1 MSYVGE
7 IKDGVLK
14 AYKGAPSASLKITT
28 KATIIGTS
36 AFKRKKRLT
45 SVTIHGGVTAIGDS
59 AFEECSKLKKV
70 SFSEGLRSI
79 GDYAFWLCGS
89 LSDLKLPDSVEEIGD
104 MAFYDTPWLNK
115 QEGTVYAG
123 TVLLRAADGK
133 TFSFADNT
141 SSIAGGAFRTCAEL
155 ETLILPD
162 GIKFIGNRAFGKS
175 EWSHMAPGCTS
186 LQELSIPD
194 SVEKLGVHLVDG
206 CAALRKI
213 NISEDAVNRLGDRM
227 VENAFFLLP
236 GQGMNAQ
243 YKEQMNDSFLVR
255 YFTEEGIEVS
265 GLREPLYAFAR
276 KKDTRNQMIRY
287 FIDCDD
293 ANALGRF
300 LSVQNKLPPEEIEE
314 YFALAE
320 EKNLTLCK
328 AALLEYKNR
337 VYEEKALEQAE
348 TKSQEKE
355 LGVRTRTAADWKRI
369 FSYKTKSGTV
379 EITGYLSEDQDL
391 IIPERI
397 GKSVVTRIG
406 YHAFWSNHTLRS
418 AVIPQSVTE
427 IEALAF
433 MNCSQLTKISI
444 PASVK
449 TIGTEAFA
457 GCPNLTIHAP
467 AGSYAEQYAK
477 ENNIP
482 FVTE

>member
-14 AYKGAPSASLKITT
+14 AYKDAPSANLKITA
-28 KATIIGTS
+28 KANKIGTS
-36 AFKRKKRLT
+36 AFKRKKSLT
-45 SVTIHGGVTAIGDS
+45 SVTIHGGVTEIGNS
-59 AFEECSKLKKV
+59 AFEECTKLKKV
-70 SFSEGLRSI
+70 SFSEGLRCI

-89 LSDLKLPDSVEEIGD
+89 LSDMKLPDSVEEIGD

-141 SSIAGGAFRTCAEL
+141 SSIAGGAFRACTEL
-155 ETLILPD
+155 ESLTLSD

-194 SVEKLGVHLVDG
+194 SVEKLGVHLIDG
-206 CAALRKI
+206 CAVLRKI
-213 NISEDAVNRLGDRM
+213 FISEDDVNRLGDRM

-236 GQGMNAQ
+236 DQGLNAQ
-243 YKEQMNDSFLVR
+243 YKERMKDSFLVR
-255 YFTEEGIEVS
+255 YFTEEKIEVS
-265 GLREPLYAFAR
+265 GLREALYAFAR
-276 KKDTRNQMIRY
+276 KKDIRNQMIRY

-300 LSVQNKLPPEEIEE
+300 LSVQNKLPLEEIEE

-320 EKNLTLCK
+320 EKDLTLCK

-337 VYEEKALEQAE
+337 MYEEKSLEQAE
-348 TKSQEKE
+348 TKRQEKE

-369 FSYKTKSGTV
+369 YSYKTKSGMV
-379 EITGYLSEDQDL
+379 EITGYLGDDQDM
-391 IIPERI
+391 IIPETI
-397 GKSVVTRIG
+397 GKGVVSKIG

-418 AVIPQSVTE
+418 AVIPPSVTE

-433 MNCSQLTKISI
+433 MNCSQLSAVSI
-444 PASVK
+444 PGSVK
-449 TIGTEAFA
+449 AIGTEAFA

-482 FVTE
+482 FVAE